1 TACPVRSFQMPPA
14 RREARPGAICAP
26 GCQAPAANVQT
37 GSSWQRC
44 FCRTGAIFFAGAPA
58 RKKFLENR
66 RRAAPHACVCVTNN
80 LQTELETD
88 LHAPRGCNP
97 VFQQSSNRPSPG
109 KFHERMD
116 RLRARTLLVP
126 LPETECA
133 FCAHRKCQR
142 CREVSFSS
150 AACCQCRNRAI
161 ERLKFLR
168 E

>member
-1 TACPVRSFQMPPA
+1 TMRPSRNRICAENHSLRRMQFATRAVTACPVRSFQMPPA
-14 RREARPGAICAP
+14 RREARPGAICAL

-88 LHAPRGCNP
+88 L
-97 VFQQSSNRPSPG
+97 
-109 KFHERMD
+109 
-116 RLRARTLLVP
+116 
-126 LPETECA
+126 
-133 FCAHRKCQR
+133 
-142 CREVSFSS
+142 
-150 AACCQCRNRAI
+150 
-161 ERLKFLR
+161 
-168 E
+168 